1 MNTTTI
7 NVSVNVPKSF
17 RTDRLQQQLTKYA
30 RQLVDSWQPKA
41 KNKRSYRHESLCGMF
56 AKGHTEEELIEDYL
70 TEKYKI

>member
-1 MNTTTI
+1 MTKRSATQI
-7 NVSVNVPKSF
+7 IPAI
-17 RTDRLQQQLTKYA
+17 QECLT
-30 RQLVDSWQPKA
+30 RQPVDSWQPKA